1 VEANRLRIGAGI
13 LALAAA
19 VIVFIVLQNDNG
31 DDSSSAGNPPVA
43 VIDIKGGKPVGGIR
57 QLTYTK
63 GQLMRIKVNS
73 DVSDEVHLHG
83 YDIPKDVEAGGSV
96 TFRVPAAI
104 EGGFEMELESRKEQ
118 IAEIKVQP

>member
-1 VEANRLRIGAGI
+1 VEANRLRIGVGI

-19 VIVFIVLQNDNG
+19 VIVFIVLQNG
-31 DDSSSAGNPPVA
+31 DDSSSPGNPPVA

-63 GQLMRIKVNS
+63 GQLMRIKVHS

-83 YDIPKDVEAGGSV
+83 YDIPRDVEAGGSV
-96 TFRVPAAI
+96 TFRVPATI